1 MKKSLVIIFIGLLW
15 STNIYSNDWYTRIN
29 EKIYDEFKVNKKMK
43 LPLDGGEW
51 TLIAN
56 DTEMITHG
64 IGVSTLT
71 FVQFENNIPIKLF
84 EISRATG
91 LSKWQA
97 YLTSI
102 IEGAVFNAKEG
113 GCRKRQHYNY
123 LSFYKRG
130 SAHNCMIVEMLDIQR
145 ALYPSDYD
153 ADQVFTLGIRQ
164 WIKKNNIEVPK
175 LFLMYSGTFFSTVVR
190 DEWYTVMHAVSP
202 EKFANYKPKFTSRD
216 NTEFHPDNINNHKD
230 AKDIMKNW
238 IEYSANKHKEFEDFQ
253 KAKKYQRLDLSS
265 IIQITSTVNKNIKS
279 NKNISNQLI
288 KLNELFQSGA
298 LTKEEFSKAK
308 KKLLSK

>member
-71 FVQFENNIPIKLF
+71 FVQLENNIPIKLF
-84 EISRATG
+84 EISKATG

-164 WIKKNNIEVPK
+164 WIKKKNIEVPK

-190 DEWYTVMHAVSP
+190 DEWNTVMHAVSP

-253 KAKKYQRLDLSS
+253 KAKKYQKLDLSS

>member
-71 FVQFENNIPIKLF
+71 FVQLENNIPIKLF

>member
-71 FVQFENNIPIKLF
+71 FVQLENNIPIKLF

-130 SAHNCMIVEMLDIQR
+130 SAHNCMTVEILDIQR
-145 ALYPSDYD
+145 VLNPSDYD
-153 ADQVFTLGIRQ
+153 ADRVFTLGIRQ
-164 WIKKNNIEVPK
+164 WINKNNIELPK

-216 NTEFHPDNINNHKD
+216 NTEFHPDNINNYKN

-265 IIQITSTVNKNIKS
+265 IIQITSPINKNIKS

-298 LTKEEFSKAK
+298 LTKEEFTKAK
-308 KKLLSK
+308 KKLLN

>member
-1 MKKSLVIIFIGLLW
+1 MKKLLVTVFIGLLW
-15 STNIYSNDWYTRIN
+15 NTNIYSNDWYTQIN

-43 LPLDGGEW
+43 LPLDSGEW
-51 TLIAN
+51 NLIAK
-56 DTEMITHG
+56 DSEMITHG

-71 FVQFENNIPIKLF
+71 FVQLENNKPIKFF

-113 GCRKRQHYNY
+113 GCVKRQHYNY

-130 SAHNCMIVEMLDIQR
+130 SAHNCMTVEILDIQR
-145 ALYPSDYD
+145 VLYPSDYD
-153 ADQVFTLGIRQ
+153 AGQVFTLGIRQ
-164 WIKKNNIEVPK
+164 WINKNNIELPK

-216 NTEFHPDNINNHKD
+216 NTEFHPDNINNYKD

-238 IEYSANKHKEFEDFQ
+238 IEYSANKHTEFEDFQ
-253 KAKKYQRLDLSS
+253 KAKKYQRLDLNS

-298 LTKEEFSKAK
+298 LTKEEFNKAK
-308 KKLLSK
+308 KKLLN

>member
-1 MKKSLVIIFIGLLW
+1 MKKLLAIIVLSLLW
-15 STNIYSNDWYTRIN
+15 NINVYSNDWNTRIN

-43 LPLDGGEW
+43 LPLDSGEW
-51 TLIAN
+51 ILIAK
-56 DTEMITHG
+56 DVEMITHG

-71 FVQFENNIPIKLF
+71 FVQLENNTPIKFF

-102 IEGAVFNAKEG
+102 IEGAVFHAKEG
-113 GCRKRQHYNY
+113 GCMKRQNYNY
-123 LSFYKRG
+123 LNFYKRG
-130 SAHNCMIVEMLDIQR
+130 SAHNCMTVEMLDVAR
-145 ALYPSDYD
+145 LLYPSDYD
-153 ADQVFTLGIRQ
+153 SDRVFTLGIRQ
-164 WIKKNNIEVPK
+164 WIKKNNIELPN
-175 LFLMYSGTFFSTVVR
+175 LFLMYSGTFFSRVVR

-216 NTEFHPDNINNHKD
+216 STEFHPDNIKNYIK
-230 AKDIMKNW
+230 AKSIMKDW

-253 KAKKYQRLDLSS
+253 KSKNHQRLDLSS

-288 KLNELFQSGA
+288 KLNELYQSGA
-298 LTKEEFSKAK
+298 LTKEEFTKAK
-308 KKLLSK
+308 KKLLN

>member
-1 MKKSLVIIFIGLLW
+1 MLW